1 MDRPMQFPVQQQ
13 AVDFKGAER
22 SMPWRNFANGEI
34 LDNGSAQGLRT
45 RRGTP
50 ANLVGA
56 PLAF

>member
-1 MDRPMQFPVQQQ
+1 MQFPVQQQ